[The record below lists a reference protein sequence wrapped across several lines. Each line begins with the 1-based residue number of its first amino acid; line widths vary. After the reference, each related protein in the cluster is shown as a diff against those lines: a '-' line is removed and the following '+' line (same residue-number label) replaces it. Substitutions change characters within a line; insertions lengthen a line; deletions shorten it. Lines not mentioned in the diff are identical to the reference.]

1 MQMTETS
8 RPRGEW
14 WLLAGITLAAL
25 ALRLWAIGDKGLAYD
40 EAATALM
47 ARATAGEIVA
57 FHWNAGFEHPPLWQ
71 LTMAAWSALFGQSEA
86 MLRLLPALMG
96 ALAVPLAW
104 LWVRRMWPGERALR
118 LWTAVLMALSPVL
131 LLYSQEARM
140 YTVVLAL
147 ALLSLIAL
155 CAAVTRP
162 RGWAI
167 AGFVAANWIMTGF
180 HYYSVL
186 LIGVEGLF
194 LLLLAAHAR
203 SWRGALAGA
212 SITLLSLAPIA
223 LWMLLAPGFR
233 ATVGVIAGGIGSGA
247 APSALRFADSL
258 WRDLSFGAIR
268 WQPEIAVTGFL
279 IVPLIL
285 IGLAALFVSDARRP
299 RDRVIPWS
307 WLVGLLALLPLAI
320 SVALFRSLAARYIL
334 FILPALYVLAAGG
347 IVWLGR
353 QSRLLG
359 AAGAGL
365 ALVPALLGIQY
376 YFGPYVKSEY
386 RDMAAFLA
394 ANHHPDEAIMLYAP
408 RQHLLAK
415 YYLPEVAEFA
425 TAPAVELP
433 PFWPINAP
441 PVVPEEMDGVVQELL
456 GSHPALWLVVTAEDE
471 VDAGE
476 FVPKYLTAV
485 AYKETCWEWLDV
497 DLCRFLSPH
506 FLTPDTATALNA
518 RFGAELILT
527 SASIMA
533 PPENTLDRSHLFI
546 QLDWLAAQKPT
557 LDYRVTLR
565 LVDNGGAVV
574 AQRDEFPIGTLLP
587 PTTWNAGDAKPGY
600 MALALPGDLAPGEY
614 QVIVGLYDPVSGAPV
629 GEFVTVGEVSLP

>member
-1 MQMTETS
+1 MTETS

-71 LTMAAWSALFGQSEA
+71 LAMAAWSALFGQSEA

-118 LWTAVLMALSPVL
+118 LWTALLMALSPTL

-155 CAAVTRP
+155 CAAVTRR

-194 LLLLAAHAR
+194 LLLLAARAR

-212 SITLLSLAPIA
+212 SITLFSLAPIA

-268 WQPEIAVTGFL
+268 WQPEIA
-279 IVPLIL
+279 
-285 IGLAALFVSDARRP
+285 
-299 RDRVIPWS
+299 
-307 WLVGLLALLPLAI
+307 
-320 SVALFRSLAARYIL
+320 
-334 FILPALYVLAAGG
+334 
-347 IVWLGR
+347 
-353 QSRLLG
+353 
-359 AAGAGL
+359 
-365 ALVPALLGIQY
+365 
-376 YFGPYVKSEY
+376 
-386 RDMAAFLA
+386 
-394 ANHHPDEAIMLYAP
+394 
-408 RQHLLAK
+408 
-415 YYLPEVAEFA
+415 
-425 TAPAVELP
+425 
-433 PFWPINAP
+433 
-441 PVVPEEMDGVVQELL
+441 
-456 GSHPALWLVVTAEDE
+456 
-471 VDAGE
+471 
-476 FVPKYLTAV
+476 
-485 AYKETCWEWLDV
+485 
-497 DLCRFLSPH
+497 
-506 FLTPDTATALNA
+506 
-518 RFGAELILT
+518 
-527 SASIMA
+527 
-533 PPENTLDRSHLFI
+533 
-546 QLDWLAAQKPT
+546 
-557 LDYRVTLR
+557 
-565 LVDNGGAVV
+565 
-574 AQRDEFPIGTLLP
+574 
-587 PTTWNAGDAKPGY
+587 
-600 MALALPGDLAPGEY
+600 
-614 QVIVGLYDPVSGAPV
+614 
-629 GEFVTVGEVSLP
+629 